1 MFLFSDKL
9 LEEEKQLINHINGL
23 KEIFTNILGEQ
34 KNLSQEGN
42 SGSFDSS
49 ELENYATKSYVE
61 DLFAER
67 DEITSAA
74 FNELNQRILELTQRI
89 QQL

>member
-1 MFLFSDKL
+1 MGPQGYDGN
-9 LEEEKQLINHINGL
+9 QG
-23 KEIFTNILGEQ
+23 TQGAQ
-34 KNLSQEGN
+34 GN

-74 FNELNQRILELTQRI
+74 INDLNQRILELTQRI
-89 QQL
+89 QQLENK